1 MNGDPLVC
9 CGSVRAA
16 EPFTE
21 ENQPFSGR
29 WSQAPPLGKKAF
41 PAFKRTQEKKKK
53 EDTGE
58 PGPRGSRACPGT
70 EPNRAGSSLPGQR
83 GCSRAESG
91 PDPVPLGS
99 PRGSLLLS
107 WPDACVVL
115 ARLLAGS
122 MQGMCHLD

>member
-1 MNGDPLVC
+1 MNGDSLVC
-9 CGSVRAA
+9 CGSVRVA

-21 ENQPFSGR
+21 KNQPFSGR
-29 WSQAPPLGKKAF
+29 WSQAPPLGEKAF
-41 PAFKRTQEKKKK
+41 PTFKRTQEKKK

-58 PGPRGSRACPGT
+58 PGPRGSRARPGT
-70 EPNRAGSSLPGQR
+70 EPDRAGSSLLGQR

-107 WPDACVVL
+107 WPDTYVVL

-122 MQGMCHLD
+122 TQGTCYLD